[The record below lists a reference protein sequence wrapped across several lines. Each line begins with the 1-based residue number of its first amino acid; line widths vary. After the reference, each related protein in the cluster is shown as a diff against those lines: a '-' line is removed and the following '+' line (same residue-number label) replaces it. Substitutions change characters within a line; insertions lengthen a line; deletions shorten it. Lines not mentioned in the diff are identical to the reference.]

1 MMLQFALEALQII
14 FTPQNLGLML
24 LGVAV
29 GMTVGI
35 LPGLGGTVGMSLLIP
50 FIFGMDAETAIPLLI
65 GAAAVIHTADTF
77 PSVLLGVP
85 GSSGSQATI
94 MDGYPL
100 ARMGEA
106 ARALAAAFFSSMF
119 GGLIG
124 AFTLLLVLPI
134 ARPLVLAFGSPELF
148 MLAILGLSM
157 VAILAGKRPL
167 RGLISGFLGLMLG
180 AIGAAPT
187 NPAFRYTYDALYL
200 NDGIK
205 LAVLALGLF
214 ALPEILDLLA
224 SGTSIA
230 GEGAVI
236 KSGRE
241 SRLAGLRDVIKNRVL
256 VLRSAIVGVIVG
268 FIPGLGGSVVDWISY
283 GIARST
289 VPNSENFGKG
299 DIRGV
304 IAPESSNN
312 AKEGGALIPTLLF
325 GIPGSGGTAVLLGAF
340 ILLGLQPGPRMLKET
355 GDLNITVL
363 IILTLALANVF
374 GTLACLGLTGVVARL
389 ATIPAARLAPFVLVI
404 MLTGAYQSTRHWGD
418 LLAFL
423 LIGLLGWVMRRLKYP
438 LPPLLIGFVL
448 SEGVE
453 RYLWLST
460 ARYEWEWLTRPG
472 VIIIALITI
481 GLTYASFQVNQRTA
495 QQAADLQQ
503 ELRGDQSNET

>member
-1 MMLQFALEALQII
+1 MFELVLEAITII
-14 FTPQNLGLML
+14 FQPNNLGLML
-24 LGVAV
+24 LGVVV
-29 GMTVGI
+29 GVVVGI
-35 LPGLGGTVGMSLLIP
+35 LPGLGGTVGMSLLLP
-50 FIFGMDAETAIPLLI
+50 FIFGMEPEQAIPLMI
-65 GAAAVIHTADTF
+65 GTAAVIHTADTF

-100 ARMGEA
+100 AQKGQA

-124 AFTLLLVLPI
+124 ATTLLLILPI
-134 ARPLVLAFGSPELF
+134 ARPIVLAFGSPELF

-167 RGLISGFLGLMLG
+167 RGLISGMMGLMIG
-180 AIGAAPT
+180 SIGAAPT
-187 NPAFRYTYDALYL
+187 TPFYRYTFDNLYL
-200 NDGIK
+200 FDGIP

-214 ALPEILDLLA
+214 ALPEILDLLV

-230 GEGAVI
+230 QEGADI
-236 KSGRE
+236 GGTRQSW
-241 SRLAGLRDVIKNRVL
+241 LQGLRDVIKNYLL
-256 VLRSAIVGVIVG
+256 VLRSAMLGVIVG

-283 GIARST
+283 GVARQT
-289 VPNSENFGKG
+289 VKDQQFGKG

-325 GIPGSGGTAVLLGAF
+325 GIPGSGGTAVLLGGF
-340 ILLGLQPGPRMLKET
+340 ILLGLQPGPRMLKEN
-355 GDLNITVL
+355 GDLNITIL
-363 IILTLALANVF
+363 IIATLAVANVF
-374 GTLACLGLTGVVARL
+374 GTLACLGMSNVVAKL
-389 ATIPAARLAPFVLVI
+389 TTIPAARLAPFVLVI
-404 MLTGAYQSTRHWGD
+404 MFAGAYQSTRSWGD

-423 LIGLLGWVMRRLKYP
+423 IIGLLGWVMRHLKYP

-448 SEGVE
+448 SVGVE

-460 ARYEWEWLTRPG
+460 ARYGWEWLTHPG
-472 VIIIALITI
+472 VMIIGLITI
-481 GLTYASFQVNQRTA
+481 VLTFGSFRVNQRTA
-495 QQAADLQQ
+495 ASAASLQE
-503 ELRGDQSNET
+503 ELKDGA

>member
-1 MMLQFALEALQII
+1 MFQFALEALQIL
-14 FTPQNLGLML
+14 FQPQTLGLLL
-24 LGVAV
+24 LGTAV

-50 FIFGMDAETAIPLLI
+50 FIFGMDPEQAIPLMI

-106 ARALAAAFFSSMF
+106 ARALAAAFFSSMV

-124 AFTLLLVLPI
+124 ATVLLLVLPI

-167 RGLISGFLGLMLG
+167 RGLISGAMGLMIG

-187 NPAFRYTYDALYL
+187 TPFYRYTFESLYL
-200 NDGIK
+200 YDGLK

-224 SGTSIA
+224 SGSSIVK
-230 GEGAVI
+230 EGAEL
-236 KSGRE
+236 KSIRASWAQGF
-241 SRLAGLRDVIKNRVL
+241 RDVVKNRLL
-256 VLRSAIVGVIVG
+256 VLRSAALGVIIG
-268 FIPGLGGSVVDWISY
+268 FIPGLGGAVVDWISY
-283 GIARST
+283 GIARQT
-289 VPNSENFGKG
+289 VKNPEGFGKG

-355 GDLNITVL
+355 GDLNITIL
-363 IILTLALANVF
+363 IIVTLAVANVF
-374 GTLACLGLTGVVARL
+374 GTTACLLLTNVVSRL
-389 ATIPAARLAPFVLVI
+389 ATVRAARLAPFVLVI
-404 MLTGAYQSTRHWGD
+404 MLTGAYQSTRNWGD
-418 LLAFL
+418 LMAFVV
-423 LIGLLGWVMRRLKYP
+423 IGLLGWVMRRLQYP

-448 SEGVE
+448 SVGVE

-472 VIIIALITI
+472 VLIIMGLTIVLTI
-481 GLTYASFQVNQRTA
+481 GGFRVNQRTA
-495 QQAADLQQ
+495 ANAENLRE
-503 ELRGDQSNET
+503 ELGQP

>member
-1 MMLQFALEALQII
+1 MLQFALEALQIL
-14 FTPQNLGLML
+14 FQPQTMGLLL
-24 LGVAV
+24 LGVSV
-29 GMTVGI
+29 GMLVGI

-50 FIFGMDAETAIPLLI
+50 FIFGMDPEQAIPLMI

-100 ARMGEA
+100 ARVGEA

-124 AFTLLLVLPI
+124 AFVLLLILPV

-148 MLAILGLSM
+148 MLAVLGLSM
-157 VAILAGKRPL
+157 VAILAGKRPM
-167 RGLISGFLGLMLG
+167 RGLISGALGLMIG

-187 NPAFRYTYDALYL
+187 TPFYRYTFDSLYL
-200 NDGIK
+200 YDGLK

-224 SGTSIA
+224 SGSSIVK
-230 GEGAVI
+230 EGAELKDI
-236 KSGRE
+236 RTSWLQGF
-241 SRLAGLRDVIKNRVL
+241 RDVVKNRIL
-256 VLRSAIVGVIVG
+256 VLRSAALGVIVG
-268 FIPGLGGSVVDWISY
+268 FIPGLGGAVVDWISY
-283 GIARST
+283 GIARQT
-289 VPNSENFGKG
+289 VKNPEGFGKG

-355 GDLNITVL
+355 GDLNVTIL
-363 IILTLALANVF
+363 IIVTLAVANVF
-374 GTLACLGLTGVVARL
+374 GTTACLLLTNVVSRL
-389 ATIPAARLAPFVLVI
+389 ATVRAARLAPFVLVI
-404 MLTGAYQSTRHWGD
+404 MLTGAYQSTRNWGD
-418 LLAFL
+418 LAAFVV
-423 LIGLLGWVMRRLKYP
+423 IGLLGWVMRRLQYP

-448 SEGVE
+448 SVGVE

-460 ARYEWEWLTRPG
+460 ARYQWEWLMRPG
-472 VIIIALITI
+472 VLVIAAITI
-481 GLTYASFQVNQRTA
+481 VLTIGGFRVNQRTA
-495 QQAADLQQ
+495 ANAQNLQE
-503 ELRGDQSNET
+503 ELSQS

>member
-1 MMLQFALEALQII
+1 MLEFALEALVII
-14 FTPQNLGLML
+14 FTPANLALML

-29 GMTVGI
+29 GMVVGI

-50 FIFGMDAETAIPLLI
+50 FIFGMEAEQAIPLLI

-100 ARMGEA
+100 AKQGQA
-106 ARALAAAFFSSMF
+106 GRALSAAFFSSMF

-124 AFTLLLVLPI
+124 AITLLLVLPI
-134 ARPLVLAFGSPELF
+134 ARPIVLAFASPELF
-148 MLAILGLSM
+148 MLAVLGLSM

-167 RGLISGFLGLMLG
+167 RGLLSGMIGLIIG
-180 AIGAAPT
+180 SIGAAPT
-187 NPAFRYTYDALYL
+187 NPAYRYTFDALYL
-200 NDGIK
+200 FDGIP

-224 SGTSIA
+224 SGGSIVT
-230 GEGAVI
+230 EGQEVS
-236 KSGRE
+236 SGRE
-241 SRLAGLRDVIKNRVL
+241 SWAQGFADVVKNRML
-256 VLRSAIVGVIVG
+256 VLRSAAVGVIVG

-283 GIARST
+283 GVARST
-289 VPNSENFGKG
+289 VKDPEGFGKG

-355 GDLNITVL
+355 GDLNITIL
-363 IILTLALANVF
+363 IIITLAIANVF
-374 GTLACLGLTGVVARL
+374 GTLACLGLTNVVARL
-389 ATIPAARLAPFVLVI
+389 ATIPAARLTPFVLVI

-418 LLAFL
+418 LLAFV
-423 LIGLLGWVMRRLKYP
+423 LIGLLGWTMRRLKYP

-460 ARYEWEWLTRPG
+460 ARYEWEWITRPG
-472 VIIIALITI
+472 VMVIAAITVV
-481 GLTYASFQVNQRTA
+481 LTYASFRVNQRTA
-495 QQAADLQQ
+495 ATATQLQE
-503 ELRGDQSNET
+503 ELNSNETS

>member
-1 MMLQFALEALQII
+1 MLPFVLEALSII
-14 FTPQNLGLML
+14 FQPQTLGIML

-50 FIFGMDAETAIPLLI
+50 FIFGMSPETAIPLMI

-100 ARMGEA
+100 ARKGEA
-106 ARALAAAFFSSMF
+106 ARALASAFFSSMF

-124 AFTLLLVLPI
+124 ATVLLAILPI

-148 MLAILGLSM
+148 MLAVLGLSM
-157 VAILAGKRPL
+157 VAILAGKRPI
-167 RGLISGFLGLMLG
+167 RGLISGLLGLMIG
-180 AIGAAPT
+180 AIGASPT
-187 NPAFRYTYDALYL
+187 SPVYRYTFDSLYL
-200 NDGIK
+200 FDGLK

-224 SGTSIA
+224 SGKSIVK
-230 GEGAVI
+230 EGAEL
-236 KSGRE
+236 KSVRASWGQ
-241 SRLAGLRDVIKNRVL
+241 GFRDVVANKWL
-256 VLRSAIVGVIVG
+256 VLRSAALGVVVG
-268 FIPGLGGSVVDWISY
+268 FIPGLGGAVVDWISY
-283 GIARST
+283 GIARQT
-289 VPNSENFGKG
+289 VKNSETFGSG

-363 IILTLALANVF
+363 IVVTLAVANVF
-374 GTLACLGLTGVVARL
+374 GTTACLLLTNVVSRL
-389 ATIPAARLAPFVLVI
+389 ATVRAGRLAPIVLVI

-418 LLAFL
+418 LIAFL
-423 LIGLLGWVMRRLKYP
+423 VIGLLGWVMRRLKYP

-448 SEGVE
+448 SAGVE

-472 VIIIALITI
+472 VMVIAAITIALTI
-481 GLTYASFQVNQRTA
+481 GGFRVNKRTA
-495 QQAADLQQ
+495 QSAETLQEQ
-503 ELRGDQSNET
+503 LGS

>member
-1 MMLQFALEALQII
+1 MI
-14 FTPQNLGLML
+14 

-29 GMTVGI
+29 GLTVGI

-50 FIFGMDAETAIPLLI
+50 FIFGMEPETAIPLLI

-100 ARMGEA
+100 ARLGEA
-106 ARALAAAFFSSMF
+106 ARALAAAFFSSMA
-119 GGLIG
+119 GGIIG
-124 AFTLLLVLPI
+124 AMTLLLILPI
-134 ARPLVLAFGSPELF
+134 ARPIVLAFGSPELL

-167 RGLISGFLGLMLG
+167 RGLVSGFLGLMIG

-187 NPAFRYTYDALYL
+187 NPAFRYTFDSLYL
-200 NDGIK
+200 TDGIK
-205 LAVLALGLF
+205 IAILALGLF

-230 GEGAVI
+230 AQGTEVKTGW
-236 KSGRE
+236 KST
-241 SRLAGLRDVIKNRVL
+241 LAGFRDVIENKIL

-268 FIPGLGGSVVDWISY
+268 FVPGLGGSVVDWISY
-283 GIARST
+283 GVARST
-289 VPNSENFGKG
+289 VKNSENFGKG

-325 GIPGSGGTAVLLGAF
+325 GIPGSGAMAILLGAF

-355 GDLNITVL
+355 GDLNITILVL
-363 IILTLALANVF
+363 MTLALANVF
-374 GTLACLGLTGVVARL
+374 GTLACLGLTGIVAKL
-389 ATIPAARLAPFVLVI
+389 ATIPAARLAPFLLVI

-423 LIGLLGWVMRRLKYP
+423 IIGLLGWTMRRLGYP
-438 LPPLLIGFVL
+438 LPPMLIGFVL
-448 SEGVE
+448 SEAVE

-460 ARYEWEWLTRPG
+460 ARYEWAWISRPG
-472 VIIIALITI
+472 VIIIALITL
-481 GLTYASFQVNQRTA
+481 GLTYAGIRITQRTA
-495 QQAADLQQ
+495 QQAAELQQ
-503 ELRGDQSNET
+503 ELKGEA

>member
-1 MMLQFALEALQII
+1 MWQFVLEAFAII
-14 FTPQNLGLML
+14 FTPTTLGVML
-24 LGVAV
+24 LGVGV

-50 FIFGMDAETAIPLLI
+50 FIFGMDAETAIPLMI

-100 ARMGEA
+100 ARRGEA
-106 ARALAAAFFSSMF
+106 ARALAASFFSSMF

-124 AFTLLLVLPI
+124 ACTLLLILPI
-134 ARPLVLAFGSPELF
+134 ARPLVLAFGSPELL

-167 RGLISGFLGLMLG
+167 RGLISGVLGLLIG
-180 AIGAAPT
+180 AVGAAPT
-187 NPAFRYTYDALYL
+187 SPVYRYTFETLYL
-200 NDGIK
+200 FDGLK

-224 SGTSIA
+224 SGTSIVR
-230 GEGAVI
+230 EGAQQKNIVASW
-236 KSGRE
+236 KQGFQ
-241 SRLAGLRDVIKNRVL
+241 DVVRNRFL
-256 VLRSAIVGVIVG
+256 VFRSAALGVMVG
-268 FIPGLGGSVVDWISY
+268 FIPGLGGAVVDWISY
-283 GIARST
+283 GIARQT
-289 VPNSENFGKG
+289 VKNPEGFGQG

-340 ILLGLQPGPRMLKET
+340 ILLGLQPGPSMLKET
-355 GDLNITVL
+355 GNLNITIL
-363 IILTLALANVF
+363 IIVTLAVANVF
-374 GTLACLGLTGVVARL
+374 GTTACLLLTNVVSRL
-389 ATIPAARLAPFVLVI
+389 ATVKASRLAPFVIVI

-418 LLAFL
+418 LLAFVV
-423 LIGLLGWVMRRLKYP
+423 IGLFGWMMRKLKFP
-438 LPPLLIGFVL
+438 LPPMLIGFVL
-448 SEGVE
+448 SVGVE

-472 VIIIALITI
+472 VMILAVITVV
-481 GLTYASFQVNQRTA
+481 LTVGGFRVNQRTSRNA
-495 QQAADLQQ
+495 QQIQQ
-503 ELRGDQSNET
+503 EISNEGA